1 MFAFEYVNDPDF
13 VFNAAACFFEKS
25 RRHLSAHGSQ
35 SLESLRSVSL
45 GCLPMTAQKQCV
57 MVGSELHMY
66 LQGNSREVYQY
77 VFGFGGAFG
86 RLWRQRW
93 RDGDGDGGADDE
105 RRRRRR

>member
-1 MFAFEYVNDPDF
+1 MAVRLVHSFAG
-13 VFNAAACFFEKS
+13 
-25 RRHLSAHGSQ
+25 RLSA
-35 SLESLRSVSL
+35 R
-45 GCLPMTAQKQCV
+45 CV
-57 MVGSELHMY
+57 MVGFELHMY

-93 RDGDGDGGADDE
+93 RWRDGDGDGGADDE